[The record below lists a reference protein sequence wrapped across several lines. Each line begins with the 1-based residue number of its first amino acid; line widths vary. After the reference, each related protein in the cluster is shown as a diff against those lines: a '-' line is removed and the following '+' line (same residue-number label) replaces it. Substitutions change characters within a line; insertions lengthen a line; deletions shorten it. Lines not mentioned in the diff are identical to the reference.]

1 MIDNKGVNAEWLE
14 KLKSRCDI
22 VSTLSKYI
30 RLEKKGKTYWS
41 CCPFHHEKTPS
52 FGVNE
57 VEQYYHCF
65 GCKESGDVIKFVQM
79 YESVDFLD
87 AVQILADSVKME
99 LPAFSNNDE
108 IFKLKQQ
115 KQILKDILTKTNE
128 RYIKNLSAPNAKV
141 AIDYLKQRKI
151 SAESIKKFA
160 IGYSSSWADIPEF
173 LKQKGYTY
181 ENMKEAGVVE
191 LRPNNQGAYDVMGE
205 RLVFPIF
212 NTSEEVIGF
221 SARILEKSDYA
232 KYKNTAQTLVFNKSK
247 AIFAINHIK
256 KLKQQGELKKIIVVE
271 GQIDVIAMHEAGFT
285 STVACLGTAL
295 TSEHARELKRFSN
308 EIILCFDGDSAGI
321 SATTRSIEVLQ
332 EHDFD
337 IRIASLPEKTDPDE
351 YIAKFGAS
359 GMQKLLDSAQPVIEY
374 KLGVNAK
381 NYDMAKA
388 DERSKYIK
396 VALDI
401 LGELETFS
409 QKQVYLESIKKLSGV
424 PVDVL
429 MRDLSGQAYNS
440 KVKHATTEKAPR
452 VYSDSDNGISKAV
465 KFVLASIVHKQPWAK
480 TNSIEEDF
488 FKNPV
493 QKKLFNFMVENINK
507 GKNVTIS
514 DLYNVFYIDNDENLK
529 DVIYYNFEE
538 IGNNAKQYFNDS
550 LWAFAEIALK
560 EKQGIL
566 SEKFK
571 NSTSD
576 SERKEIL
583 LELSKI
589 TKQLKNKKLEDVWW
603 ETR

>member
-1 MIDNKGVNAEWLE
+1 MDNKGINAEWLE

-22 VSTLSKYI
+22 VSTLARYI

-52 FGVNE
+52 FAVNE

-79 YESVDFLD
+79 YESVDFID

-115 KQILKDILTKTNE
+115 KQTLKDILNATNH
-128 RYIKNLSAPNAKV
+128 RYIENLSSSEAKP
-141 AIDYLKQRKI
+141 AIEYLKQRKI
-151 SAESIKKFA
+151 SAESIKKFG
-160 IGYSSSWADIPEF
+160 IGYSKSWSDIPDM
-173 LKQKGYTY
+173 LKQKGFVY
-181 ENMKEAGVVE
+181 EQMKEAGVVE
-191 LRPNNQGAYDVMGE
+191 LRQNSQGAYDVMGE

-232 KYKNTAQTLVFNKSK
+232 KYKNTAQTLIFNKSK
-247 AIFAINHIK
+247 AIFGINHIK
-256 KLKQQGELKKIIVVE
+256 KLKQQGTLDKIIIVE
-271 GQIDVIAMHEAGFT
+271 GQIDVIAMHQAGFV

-295 TSEHARELKRFSN
+295 TSEHARELKRFSQD
-308 EIILCFDGDSAGI
+308 IILCFDGDTAGI
-321 SATTRSIEVLQ
+321 SATSRSIEVLQ
-332 EHDFD
+332 EHDFE
-337 IRIASLPEKTDPDE
+337 IRIASLPAKTDPDE
-351 YIAKFGAS
+351 YIGQFGS
-359 GMQKLLDSAQPVIEY
+359 EGMQKLLDQAQPVIEY
-374 KLGVNAK
+374 KLGINAK
-381 NYDMAKA
+381 NYDMQKA

-401 LGELETFS
+401 LNELETFS
-409 QKQVYLESIKKLSGV
+409 QKQVYLETIKKISGV

-429 MRDLSGQAYNS
+429 MRDLSGQAYNG
-440 KVKHATTEKAPR
+440 KVKAATEEKQR
-452 VYSDSDNGISKAV
+452 VYTDSENGSVKAV
-465 KFVLASIVHKQPWAK
+465 KFVLASIVHKQPYAK
-480 TNSIEEDF
+480 INLVSQDF
-488 FKNPV
+488 FKNPTY
-493 QKKLFNFMVENINK
+493 KKLFDYVAEQTKN
-507 GKNVTIS
+507 GKTVTIS
-514 DLYNVFYIDNDENLK
+514 DLYNVFEIDTDENLK
-529 DVIYYNFEE
+529 DVIYYNFAE

-550 LWAFAEIALK
+550 LWTIAEIALK
-560 EKQGIL
+560 EKQVLL

-571 NSTSD
+571 NSNLD

-589 TKQLKNKKLEDVWW
+589 TKQLKSKRLEEV
-603 ETR
+603 